1 MTRVTL
7 YAFIF
12 IIPLLFFSLYK
23 MQNKVTKSAKYQEQK
38 QQPENLRDLLRLT
51 AAETILLDAC
61 ARKSAQEGMFIIENY
76 GKERKGKEKKKAN
89 KPNNF
94 YSSRDIRSFT
104 PIKPRYH
111 QG

>member
-76 GKERKGKEKKKAN
+76 GKERKGKEKKKS
-89 KPNNF
+89 K
-94 YSSRDIRSFT
+94 
-104 PIKPRYH
+104 
-111 QG
+111 